1 MLETP
6 VVMALYFLAFLA
18 GWLVGWVQTR
28 EPLLRKVKELKS
40 APMERVLLLEQMF
53 RQEKEK
59 TQVLETVTI
68 PQLVEDLKWARAKV
82 QAQESDLD
90 RMQKRLLVGPMD
102 LPQEHSIR
110 KQRDLLQER
119 VLYLEQELA
128 KAQDQMMWRLQ

>member
-18 GWLVGWVQTR
+18 GWVVGWVQTR
-28 EPLLRKVKELKS
+28 EPLLRKIAHLQE
-40 APMERVLLLEQMF
+40 APMDRILRVEQQF
-53 RQEKEK
+53 RQEREK
-59 TQVLETVTI
+59 TQVLESVTI
-68 PQLVEDLKWARAKV
+68 PQLLEDLKWARAKV
-82 QAQESDLD
+82 ESQAVDLE
-90 RMQKRLLVGPMD
+90 RVNRKLVAGPMD
-102 LPQEHSIR
+102 LPQEHSVR